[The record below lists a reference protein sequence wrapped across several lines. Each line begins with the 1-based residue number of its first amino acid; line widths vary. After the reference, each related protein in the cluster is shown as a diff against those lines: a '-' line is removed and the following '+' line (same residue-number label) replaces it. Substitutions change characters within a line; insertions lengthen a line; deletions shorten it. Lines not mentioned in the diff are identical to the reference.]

1 METVMLSGS
10 RHISGLPPSVRERL
24 TELVEQ
30 GLKFLVGDAKGADR
44 AFQSALA
51 RLNYPEVR
59 VFTSLPEAR
68 VNLGGWP
75 VQLVESG
82 LRTKS
87 AAMHTVKDRHMVR
100 LADRGLVLWDCTSTG
115 SLANVIDL
123 VETRKACH
131 MWTHHDELLVAV
143 DSPGQLVAILD
154 SYPGPAT
161 AARQRL
167 ATFHNREKR
176 QGLAESES
184 LF

>member
-10 RHISGLPPSVRERL
+10 RHIQGLPPSVSERL
-24 TELVEQ
+24 TEMVEQ
-30 GLKFLVGDAKGADR
+30 GLMFLVGDAPGADR
-44 AFQSALA
+44 AFQGALA
-51 RLNYPEVR
+51 RLDYREVR

-123 VETRKACH
+123 VETHKACH
-131 MWTHHDELLVAV
+131 MWTPHDELLVAV
-143 DSPGQLVAILD
+143 DSPSQLGAVLD
-154 SYPGPAT
+154 TYPGPAT

-167 ATFHNREKR
+167 TTFHNREKR
-176 QGLAESES
+176 QAPPESET